1 MGSIPVVTVHKWRA
15 LALKRLAHLIEL
27 RRSGRW
33 RLHYASEDAFD
44 AALRRVEADAEQWKS
59 LAYARNPYAE
69 AAE

>member
-1 MGSIPVVTVHKWRA
+1 MARIPVVTVHKWRA
-15 LALKRLAHLIEL
+15 LALKRLAHLLEL

-44 AALRRVEADAEQWKS
+44 AALRRVEADAEQWKG
-59 LAYARNPYAE
+59 LAYEFNPHAE